1 MDVLSA
7 LSREPLDDTSNVPLY
22 RQLKHR
28 ILQIIATG
36 ALHESD
42 PLPTEQ
48 KLCRAL
54 GLSRATVRRCFK
66 DLVDEGYVTRRAGR
80 GTFVAPSSTASG
92 LDTAYEQ
99 VRTSVSIELSGAE
112 AGNRLLRIRE
122 IPADDAVAQRL
133 DLDPKAPVWE
143 VNRLRLSNG
152 KPILHEVAYVSL
164 KLVPDLGRRDFERSL
179 YEYIAES
186 SGTFA
191 ARTDETIEAVALDA
205 REARLL
211 GADKGAPALR
221 IIATSFDAA
230 GTPFET
236 SVGIA
241 LAGHLRVLARYGI
254 EGQHVRK
261 AFR

>member
-1 MDVLSA
+1 MDVLTA

-80 GTFVAPSSTASG
+80 GTFVAPSSAASG

-99 VRTSVSIELSGAE
+99 VRSSVSIEPSGAE

-122 IPADDAVAQRL
+122 IPADEPVAQRL
-133 DLDPKAPVWE
+133 DLDPEAPVWE

-211 GADKGAPALR
+211 GADKGTPALR

-230 GTPFET
+230 DTPFET

-254 EGQHVRK
+254 EGQHMRK